1 MDDKNYLQLKGG
13 NTEMSGSK
21 VNMKGD
27 VNANALS
34 VKVQTVDQI
43 KITGAVESKNFS
55 DSIFIGSKDTGTGSS
70 GAQLD
75 QDKTKISDN
84 AGDKG
89 AVTDPDTSK
98 IANQER
104 KLSEVLK
111 DEGAEEKEKGE

>member
-1 MDDKNYLQLKGG
+1 MRPPESFSASSDEDMQVSSKKNLVLNGKESTVTMQDDKNYLQLKGG

-70 GAQLD
+70 IRFRRNL
-75 QDKTKISDN
+75 
-84 AGDKG
+84 
-89 AVTDPDTSK
+89 SK
-98 IANQER
+98 PLCTCA
-104 KLSEVLK
+104 
-111 DEGAEEKEKGE
+111 